1 MKEHTFYINGRWEEN
16 LDGRVMDN
24 RNPATNAVFA
34 RVHTAGPQDL
44 ERALTAADDAFGRWS
59 TALAAER
66 ERILLQAACRLE
78 DMQEEAVSL
87 LIEESGSTWQKAQGE
102 VLGSIAVLRTAAGEC
117 RRVGGE
123 VYAPTSQDN
132 LSFSIRCPLGVVLAI
147 APFNYPLLLAL
158 KKVAYALAAGNAV
171 LLKPASATPLSGLL
185 IARIFH
191 DAGLPAGVL
200 NVLPCPGALIG
211 RQLVEDPRVK
221 AVTFTGSS
229 EAGRQIAQQAA
240 RHLKRCTMELG
251 GKNPMIVLA
260 DYDVEQAAHLAGY
273 GAFFHQGQVCM
284 ATSRIIVEKPSY
296 SAFCEQMK
304 KRAEGL
310 KVGDPRER
318 DTVIGPLI
326 DEAQCEVID
335 RQIQD
340 AVKKG
345 ARLLTGGHH
354 TGPFYA
360 PTVLADV
367 TPEMDI
373 FQQES
378 FGPVTSVIC
387 AEDAEDALALC
398 NNNCYGLSAALLTN
412 DLRKALSLSMRMES
426 GKVHV
431 NDTTF
436 VSGTVAPSGG
446 FKLSGTGKEG
456 GHYSI
461 EEFTEL
467 KWITIQYKDRRMPC

>member
-1 MKEHTFYINGRWEEN
+1 
-16 LDGRVMDN
+16 
-24 RNPATNAVFA
+24 
-34 RVHTAGPQDL
+34 
-44 ERALTAADDAFGRWS
+44 
-59 TALAAER
+59 
-66 ERILLQAACRLE
+66 
-78 DMQEEAVSL
+78 
-87 LIEESGSTWQKAQGE
+87 
-102 VLGSIAVLRTAAGEC
+102 
-117 RRVGGE
+117 
-123 VYAPTSQDN
+123 
-132 LSFSIRCPLGVVLAI
+132 
-147 APFNYPLLLAL
+147 
-158 KKVAYALAAGNAV
+158 
-171 LLKPASATPLSGLL
+171 
-185 IARIFH
+185 
-191 DAGLPAGVL
+191 
-200 NVLPCPGALIG
+200 
-211 RQLVEDPRVK
+211 
-221 AVTFTGSS
+221 
-229 EAGRQIAQQAA
+229 
-240 RHLKRCTMELG
+240 
-251 GKNPMIVLA
+251 
-260 DYDVEQAAHLAGY
+260 
-273 GAFFHQGQVCM
+273 
-284 ATSRIIVEKPSY
+284 
-296 SAFCEQMK
+296 MK

>member
-1 MKEHTFYINGRWEEN
+1 MKDHMLYINGRWEEA
-16 LDGRVMDN
+16 LDGRITED

-34 RVHTAGPQDL
+34 RVHTAGPRDL
-44 ERALTAADDAFGRWS
+44 EKALASAADAFGPWS
-59 TALAAER
+59 SALASER
-66 ERILLQAACRLE
+66 EAVLLHAASCLE
-78 DMQEEAVSL
+78 EMREEAESL
-87 LIEESGSTWQKAQGE
+87 LIEESGSAWQKAHGE
-102 VLGSIAVLRTAAGEC
+102 VLASIAVLKTAAGEC

-123 VYAPTSQDN
+123 VYSPEQRDN
-132 LSFSIRCPLGVVLAI
+132 FSFSVRCPLGVILAI
-147 APFNYPLLLAL
+147 APFNYPLLLAM
-158 KKVAYALAAGNAV
+158 KKVAYALAAGNSV

-185 IARIFH
+185 IARVFH

-211 RQLVEDPRVK
+211 RHLAEDPRVK
-221 AVTFTGSS
+221 AVTFTGST
-229 EAGRQIAQQAA
+229 ETGRQLAQQAA
-240 RHLKRCTMELG
+240 RLLKRCTMELG
-251 GKNPMIVLA
+251 GKNPMLVLA
-260 DYDVEQAAHLAGY
+260 DYDVAQAAHLAGY

-284 ATSRIIVEKPSY
+284 ATSRIVVEKPSY
-296 SAFCEQMK
+296 SAFCEEMK
-304 KRAEGL
+304 KRAEAL
-310 KVGDPRER
+310 KVGDPREK

-326 DEAQCEVID
+326 DQAQCEVID
-335 RQIQD
+335 RQIRD
-340 AVKKG
+340 ALEKG
-345 ARLLTGGHH
+345 ARLVTGGRHD
-354 TGPFYA
+354 GPFYA

-387 AEDAEDALALC
+387 AENAEEALALC
-398 NNNCYGLSAALLTN
+398 NNNCYGLSSSILTN
-412 DLRKALSLSMRMES
+412 DLSKAISLALRMEA

-446 FKLSGTGKEG
+446 CKLSGIGKEG
-456 GHYSI
+456 GRYSI

-467 KWITIQYKDRRMPC
+467 KWITVQYKDRHMPC